1 MLCASHTEIRMSQAT
16 DPVRD
21 ALARY
26 CAAAYDKDVHAFVS
40 LYEDDVQVFDM
51 WNQWELR
58 GIAAWR
64 SMAEGWFGSLGTE
77 RVVVTVSDV
86 ASTASAD
93 LAVGHATL
101 TFSAVSAEGKEL
113 RSLDNR
119 LTIAMR
125 RTGDVWKIFHEH
137 TSAPIEHKSLTGMIK
152 RTAVAG

>member
-1 MLCASHTEIRMSQAT
+1 MLRAGQEGIGMSQAS

-26 CAAAYDKDVHAFVS
+26 CAAAYDKNVSAFVS

-86 ASTASAD
+86 ASTANAD

-101 TFSAVSAEGKEL
+101 TFTALSAEGKEL

-152 RTAVAG
+152 RTTAG